1 MKITNSLAVMLLLGV
16 ADAAAVD
23 EAMEMQGLHHSP
35 NQHELVKAGT
45 KVLNATH
52 TPAQHHAPV
61 KAKDVKLDNLMA
73 SVIGKYKHQ
82 AEAPQE
88 ETKATKVLD
97 VKKSPSLT
105 PLSIKP
111 VVKPTT
117 QRVQQKANSTKNSTS
132 STSQVKH
139 NSTTSQ
145 PVKLTKVP
153 DPSPPLKIA
162 DEKREKKNK
171 YV

>member
-45 KVLNATH
+45 KVLNATQ
-52 TPAQHHAPV
+52 TPTQHHAPV

-82 AEAPQE
+82 SQEAPQE
-88 ETKATKVLD
+88 EIKATKVLD
-97 VKKSPSLT
+97 ATK

-111 VVKPTT
+111 IVKPTT
-117 QRVQQKANSTKNSTS
+117 QKVQ
-132 STSQVKH
+132 
-139 NSTTSQ
+139 
-145 PVKLTKVP
+145 
-153 DPSPPLKIA
+153 
-162 DEKREKKNK
+162 
-171 YV
+171 